1 MSFVQLGS
9 VLAWRLQV
17 KTLSRKFT
25 VNNNGYFC
33 ETVSK
38 RQFFMKQ
45 DAESNLG
52 TSPKLT
58 IFLNLNC

>member
-17 KTLSRKFT
+17 KTLLIKIT
-25 VNNNGYFC
+25 VNNNGHFC
-33 ETVSK
+33 ETVLK
-38 RQFFMKQ
+38 GQFFMKQ

-58 IFLNLNC
+58 ILLNLKC